1 MSSGQYAG
9 TRMGSNGVESPTYI
23 QLENAAIGKTQDI
36 YSPPNAYK
44 QEYNDHH
51 IYSVKNGPKIG

>member
-1 MSSGQYAG
+1 
-9 TRMGSNGVESPTYI
+9 MGSNGVESPTYI